1 MTKTKARK
9 RAKAKAAARVA
20 GTPPPPREQGG
31 APEVKTHP
39 GKFDP
44 QTKGLKGASANVKG
58 GGGAQRRG
66 AARSR

>member
-1 MTKTKARK
+1 MSKERARK
-9 RAKAKAAARVA
+9 RAKAKAAAKLAGKGSKPDVA
-20 GTPPPPREQGG
+20 GGR
-31 APEVKTHP
+31 PEVKNHP

-44 QTKGLKGASANVKG
+44 YTPGMKGASVNIK

>member
-20 GTPPPPREQGG
+20 GTPPPAREKGG

-44 QTKGLKGASANVKG
+44 QTKGLKGASVNVK